1 MIKQF
6 LGSDQS
12 KSGNDLYHGDETF
25 IPVLR
30 TEKEYEEDQIQER
43 EKWVTKALD
52 YITAHKDEFV
62 ALQESM
68 LYVKDEFGLTDKEME
83 TVIHRWILK

>member
-25 IPVLR
+25 IPDLR

-43 EKWVTKALD
+43 EKILVRALD
-52 YITAHKDEFV
+52 WLDGMKDEPFMDTV
-62 ALQESM
+62 LG
-68 LYVKDEFGLTDKEME
+68 VKEEFGLTYKEVE